1 MKAMQLNNAKRG
13 PVLIPVDVPKP
24 ELGADEVL
32 VHVHAA
38 GVNTHGTA
46 LVSHN
51 THQRRSSAHRRCA
64 RA

>member
-32 VHVHAA
+32 VFMRPA
-38 GVNTHGTA
+38 
-46 LVSHN
+46 
-51 THQRRSSAHRRCA
+51 
-64 RA
+64 